1 MLCLASEAI
10 ILHNWIERTTC
21 LAVFENLLYIL
32 LIMSFISFLLGIKT
46 SGMSDQMRSERKS
59 DTSMRTPSPY
69 GRSKSPVSRSLAVPK
84 TPPDRKSPQPVASYQ
99 KARGSEDSA
108 REDSDV
114 IIVKE
119 DLAKDKSRLEKERE
133 RRDARDSA
141 AEQSFRSQEPMSAE
155 QLRNLQLQQQLTL
168 QQQYYQPP
176 FMQGGSMPLEMV
188 KNLGQLAYLQGIA
201 DPKAALAAQWMQ
213 MMLEQEKQV
222 RGCTIY

>member
-1 MLCLASEAI
+1 MSSAGTLCSSYMTQI
-10 ILHNWIERTTC
+10 GRTTC
-21 LAVFENLLYIL
+21 HAVFENLLYIL
-32 LIMSFISFLLGIKT
+32 KLIISFISFLLGIKT

-69 GRSKSPVSRSLAVPK
+69 GRSKSPVSSSVSVP
-84 TPPDRKSPQPVASYQ
+84 TPPDRKSPKPVASYQ

-168 QQQYYQPP
+168 QQQYFQP

-213 MMLEQEKQV
+213 FVLEQEKQV
-222 RGCTIY
+222 HGCIIY

>member
-1 MLCLASEAI
+1 MRARERESSAMTQI
-10 ILHNWIERTTC
+10 ARTTC
-21 LAVFENLLYIL
+21 HAVFESLLNIL
-32 LIMSFISFLLGIKT
+32 LIISFISFLLGIKT

-213 MMLEQEKQV
+213 NMLKQEKQLH
-222 RGCTIY
+222 GCTIY

>member
-1 MLCLASEAI
+1 MVLRCARSAMTQI
-10 ILHNWIERTTC
+10 ARTTC
-21 LAVFENLLYIL
+21 RAVFESLLNTL
-32 LIMSFISFLLGIKT
+32 LIISFISFLLGIKT

-108 REDSDV
+108 RQDSDV

-168 QQQYYQPP
+168 QQQYYQP
-176 FMQGGSMPLEMV
+176 FMQGGSIPEMV

-201 DPKAALAAQWMQ
+201 DPKAAFAAQWQ
-213 MMLEQEKQV
+213 IILEQEKQV
-222 RGCTIY
+222 HGCTIH

>member
-1 MLCLASEAI
+1 
-10 ILHNWIERTTC
+10 
-21 LAVFENLLYIL
+21 
-32 LIMSFISFLLGIKT
+32 
-46 SGMSDQMRSERKS
+46 MSDQMRSERKS

-84 TPPDRKSPQPVASYQ
+84 TPPDRKSPQPVASYL

-133 RRDARDSA
+133 RRDARD
-141 AEQSFRSQEPMSAE
+141 EQSFRSQEPMSAE

-168 QQQYYQPP
+168 QQQYYQP

-201 DPKAALAAQWMQ
+201 DPALAARWMQ
-213 MMLEQEKQV
+213 IMLEQEKQV
-222 RGCTIY
+222 HGCIIY

>member
-21 LAVFENLLYIL
+21 HAVFENLLYML
-32 LIMSFISFLLGIKT
+32 LIIAFISFLLGIKT

-108 REDSDV
+108 RQDSDV

-155 QLRNLQLQQQLTL
+155 QFRNLQLQQQLTL
-168 QQQYYQPP
+168 QQQYFQP

-213 MMLEQEKQV
+213 FVLEQEKQV
-222 RGCTIY
+222 HGCIIH